1 MALLCLRA
9 SICARGPDGSHGAT
23 VSNGGHGFN
32 GPLQFHLESNMT
44 DVLLG
49 LKAHVPIT
57 TLESL
62 RAGGNNASSAPYGSL
77 VYRFYGFYG

>member
-1 MALLCLRA
+1 MALMALLSLMAPTA
-9 SICARGPDGSHGAT
+9 SFVPYSSH
-23 VSNGGHGFN
+23 
-32 GPLQFHLESNMT
+32 QESNMT